1 LPAEHAFQQ
10 LSRGFFSASDSEDV
24 LEGLVRCVAAIFQV
38 DHALIAGATANLETA
53 TTLAVWSRYG
63 HVEPLSYAL
72 AGSPCHAVL
81 EEQTCYYRDDVCSAF
96 PKDDLLK
103 VMGVEGYFGVPVLAP
118 DGKLLGLLAILHNAP
133 LELPEYAD
141 GLMQLAAARAGA
153 ELAKRQVMRQA
164 YWDHVTD
171 LPSRHQFMGKL
182 EQACNAARR
191 NGTSLALLHID
202 LHRFKVVND
211 LHGYAVGDRLLAEVA
226 KRFQNCCLS
235 DELIARLGADEY
247 VALLPGVD
255 VDGIP
260 DAVHRFRQSINESF
274 HIDGLRFDV
283 TTSMGAACLPRHVD
297 SAVRLMQCSGIA
309 LSHAKRSG
317 LAESIF
323 DDEMAKQLSRREQL
337 KSRLAAAIKQQEL
350 TLHYQPQVDL
360 VSQLLI
366 GAEALCR
373 WHDPEWGWIGPDEFI
388 PLAEQL
394 GGIEALGEL
403 VVTMACRQ
411 LGQWQ
416 DEGHPL
422 PGRLSLNLSARQLD
436 SLQLENRLLTLTRD
450 IAPESL
456 CFEITETAIVRTPEE
471 VARLTRALRKA
482 GFAIAI
488 DDFGTGYSSLNNLKH
503 FEADALKID
512 YCFVRDMLVSRQD
525 HAIVSTIVSMA
536 HGFGMR
542 AIAEGVELE
551 EQARALRSLGCNSAQ
566 GYLYGSPV
574 DAENFARQWLYDFQ

>member
-1 LPAEHAFQQ
+1 MPREASSQIWLPAEHAFQQ

-260 DAVHRFRQSINESF
+260 DAVHRFRQSINESI

-283 TTSMGAACLPRHVD
+283 TTSMGAAYGRRHSPD
-297 SAVRLMQCSGIA
+297 G
-309 LSHAKRSG
+309 
-317 LAESIF
+317 
-323 DDEMAKQLSRREQL
+323 
-337 KSRLAAAIKQQEL
+337 
-350 TLHYQPQVDL
+350 DL
-360 VSQLLI
+360 V
-366 GAEALCR
+366 
-373 WHDPEWGWIGPDEFI
+373 F
-388 PLAEQL
+388 
-394 GGIEALGEL
+394 
-403 VVTMACRQ
+403 
-411 LGQWQ
+411 
-416 DEGHPL
+416 
-422 PGRLSLNLSARQLD
+422 
-436 SLQLENRLLTLTRD
+436 
-450 IAPESL
+450 
-456 CFEITETAIVRTPEE
+456 
-471 VARLTRALRKA
+471 
-482 GFAIAI
+482 
-488 DDFGTGYSSLNNLKH
+488 
-503 FEADALKID
+503 
-512 YCFVRDMLVSRQD
+512 
-525 HAIVSTIVSMA
+525 
-536 HGFGMR
+536 
-542 AIAEGVELE
+542 
-551 EQARALRSLGCNSAQ
+551 
-566 GYLYGSPV
+566 
-574 DAENFARQWLYDFQ
+574 

>member
-1 LPAEHAFQQ
+1 
-10 LSRGFFSASDSEDV
+10 
-24 LEGLVRCVAAIFQV
+24 
-38 DHALIAGATANLETA
+38 
-53 TTLAVWSRYG
+53 
-63 HVEPLSYAL
+63 
-72 AGSPCHAVL
+72 
-81 EEQTCYYRDDVCSAF
+81 
-96 PKDDLLK
+96 
-103 VMGVEGYFGVPVLAP
+103 
-118 DGKLLGLLAILHNAP
+118 
-133 LELPEYAD
+133 
-141 GLMQLAAARAGA
+141 
-153 ELAKRQVMRQA
+153 
-164 YWDHVTD
+164 
-171 LPSRHQFMGKL
+171 
-182 EQACNAARR
+182 
-191 NGTSLALLHID
+191 LLHID